1 MEQYKNSMRG
11 TMKRISD
18 LPLEERPREKMMER
32 GAGSLSNAELLA
44 ILLRVGVEGESAVA
58 LGAQLLEEFQGIAG
72 IHAAEPDEL
81 CAVHGIGQAK
91 AAQIKAALELGSRLH
106 QETMEDRPLIDSPEK
121 AYEVLKFDILQN
133 DRETLWMLALNTRHR
148 LIKKKK
154 LYQGTRSFSSVR
166 VAEIFEFALL
176 QHAAAIILAHNHPS
190 GEPYPSQE
198 DLRITQEIRK
208 AGEILEIPL
217 LDHLIIVPGAYQS
230 LKKEQKGVF
239 DGSDRHYA

>member
-1 MEQYKNSMRG
+1 
-11 TMKRISD
+11 MKHIND
-18 LPLEERPREKMMER
+18 LPIEERPREKMMSN
-32 GAGSLSNAELLA
+32 GVNSLTDSELLA

-58 LGAQLLEEFQGIAG
+58 LGTRLLDELQGIAG
-72 IHAAEPDEL
+72 IHAAELEEL
-81 CAVHGIGQAK
+81 CNVHGIGLAK

-106 QETMEDRPLIDSPEK
+106 QKTLEERPVIDSPER
-121 AYEVLKFDILQN
+121 AYEVLKFDILEN
-133 DRETLWMLALNTRHR
+133 SRETLWILALNTRHR
-148 LIKKKK
+148 LLKKKK

-217 LDHLIIVPGAYQS
+217 LDHLIIVPGAFQS
-230 LKKEQKGVF
+230 LKKEHKGIF
-239 DGSDRHYA
+239 DSSNYAS

>member
-1 MEQYKNSMRG
+1 
-11 TMKRISD
+11 MKRIND
-18 LPLEERPREKMMER
+18 LPLEERPREKMAR
-32 GAGSLSNAELLA
+32 NGIGSLSDAELLA
-44 ILLRVGVEGESAVA
+44 ILLRVGVEGESAVE
-58 LGAQLLEEFQGIAG
+58 LGTHLLDEFQGIAG
-72 IHAAEPDEL
+72 IHAAEIEEL
-81 CAVHGIGQAK
+81 CTMHGVGLAK

-106 QETMEDRPLIDSPEK
+106 QKTIEDRPLIDSPEK
-121 AYEVLKFDILQN
+121 AYEVLKFEILQN
-133 DRETLWMLALNTRHR
+133 DRETLWLLALNTRHR

-166 VAEIFEFALL
+166 VAEIFEFAVL

-230 LKKEQKGVF
+230 IKKEQKGIF
-239 DGSDRHYA
+239 EGSGSFYA

>member
-1 MEQYKNSMRG
+1 
-11 TMKRISD
+11 MKRIND
-18 LPLEERPREKMMER
+18 LPLEERPREKMLKS
-32 GAGSLSNAELLA
+32 GISSLSDSELLA

-58 LGAQLLEEFQGIAG
+58 LGAHLLDEFQGIAG
-72 IHAAEPDEL
+72 IHAAETEEL
-81 CAVHGIGQAK
+81 CAVHGIGLAK
-91 AAQIKAALELGSRLH
+91 AAQIKAAVELGSRLH
-106 QETMEDRPLIDSPEK
+106 QKMMEDRPLIDSPEK
-121 AYEVLKFDILQN
+121 AYEVLKYDIIEN
-133 DRETLWMLALNTRHR
+133 DRETLWLLALNTRHR

-190 GEPYPSQE
+190 GEPFPSQE

-217 LDHLIIVPGAYQS
+217 LDHLIIVPGAFQS
-230 LKKEQKGVF
+230 IKKEQKGIF
-239 DGSDRHYA
+239 EGSDLNSGKSTAYTIG

>member
-1 MEQYKNSMRG
+1 
-11 TMKRISD
+11 MKRIND
-18 LPLEERPREKMMER
+18 LPLEERPREKMLKS
-32 GAGSLSNAELLA
+32 GISSLSDSELLA

-58 LGAQLLEEFQGIAG
+58 LGAHLLDEFQGIAG
-72 IHAAEPDEL
+72 IHAAETEEL
-81 CAVHGIGQAK
+81 CAVHGIGLAK
-91 AAQIKAALELGSRLH
+91 AAQIKAAVELGSRLH
-106 QETMEDRPLIDSPEK
+106 QKTMEDRPLIDSPEK
-121 AYEVLKFDILQN
+121 AYEVLKYDIIEN
-133 DRETLWMLALNTRHR
+133 DRETLWLLALNTRHR

-190 GEPYPSQE
+190 GEPFPSQE

-217 LDHLIIVPGAYQS
+217 LDHLIIVPGAFQS
-230 LKKEQKGVF
+230 IKKEQKGIF
-239 DGSDRHYA
+239 EGSDLNSGKSTAYTIG

>member
-1 MEQYKNSMRG
+1 
-11 TMKRISD
+11 MKRIND
-18 LPLEERPREKMMER
+18 LPLEERPREKLLR
-32 GAGSLSNAELLA
+32 GGINSLSDSELLA
-44 ILLRVGVEGESAVA
+44 ILLRVGVKGESAVA
-58 LGAQLLEEFQGIAG
+58 LGAHLLDEFQGIAG
-72 IHAAEPDEL
+72 IHAAETEEL
-81 CAVHGIGQAK
+81 CAVRGIGHAK

-106 QETMEDRPLIDSPEK
+106 QKTMEDRPLIDSPEK
-121 AYEVLKFDILQN
+121 AYEVLKFDILEN
-133 DRETLWMLALNTRHR
+133 DRETLWLLALNTRHR

-217 LDHLIIVPGAYQS
+217 LDHLIIVPGAFQS
-230 LKKEQKGVF
+230 IKKEQKGIF
-239 DGSDRHYA
+239 DRSNSVYGVDAVYKIS